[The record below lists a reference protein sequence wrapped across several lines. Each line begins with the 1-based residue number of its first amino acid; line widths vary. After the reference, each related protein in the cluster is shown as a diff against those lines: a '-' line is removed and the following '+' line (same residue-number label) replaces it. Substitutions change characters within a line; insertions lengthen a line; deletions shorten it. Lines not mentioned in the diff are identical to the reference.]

1 MNNPIHRRALILM
14 GSVVFFWGINWPIM
28 KVGLGY
34 MPPLWF
40 ALLRVL
46 LGCACLFGLLAALGR
61 LRLPGR
67 ADMPVLVSV
76 GIFQVAGISALMH
89 LGLQYVE
96 ASRSAMLIYTTPLWT
111 APLAALVLHERF
123 TARKALGLLTGL
135 AGIAALFRPGG
146 FDFTDVSALA
156 GSGMLILAAMISA
169 GVIVHMRAR
178 GKAVS
183 VFELVPWQ
191 MLLGGVLLIP
201 FTVAAE
207 GVPDFGFSLPL
218 AAILAYNSVIGA
230 AFCMWAYVTVMRDLP
245 ATTTAVASLA
255 TPVVGVLSSVA
266 FLGEPLTF
274 MKVFAL
280 TLIIAGVLTVTLAD
294 FQRT

>member
-1 MNNPIHRRALILM
+1 MHDHTYRRALVLM

-46 LGCACLFGLLAALGR
+46 LGAACMFALLAMLGR

-67 ADMPVLVSV
+67 DDMPVLISV
-76 GIFQVAGISALMH
+76 GIFQVAGITALMH

-96 ASRSAMLIYTTPLWT
+96 AGRSAMLIYTTPLWT
-111 APLAALVLHERF
+111 APLAALVLNERF
-123 TARKALGLLTGL
+123 SARKAIGLLIGL
-135 AGIAALFRPGG
+135 AGIAVLFRPGG
-146 FDFTDVSALA
+146 FDFTDGSALV
-156 GSGMLILAAMISA
+156 GSGLLVLAAMISA
-169 GVIVHMRAR
+169 AVIVHMRAR
-178 GKAVS
+178 GKTVS
-183 VFELVPWQ
+183 VFEQVPWQ

-201 FTVAAE
+201 FTLAVE
-207 GVPDFGFSLPL
+207 GMPAFGFSLPL

-274 MKVFAL
+274 M
-280 TLIIAGVLTVTLAD
+280 
-294 FQRT
+294 